1 MQVSVKDIA
10 ETLGGEAALGR
21 TLRDI
26 GDLNAAVVAGLPRS
40 ALDRVAQ
47 RLTEGGTSVDI
58 LSVVRP
64 LAAGGTRLD
73 VSQSERLERVARLLA
88 TAVLVFGDEMAAR
101 TFLVTPHDRLG
112 GRAPLMLLST
122 ELGGRE
128 VERLLDAMAY
138 GLPA

>member
-1 MQVSVKDIA
+1 MEVSVKDIA

-21 TLRDI
+21 PLRDL

-47 RLTEGGTSVDI
+47 RLTQNGVYVDV

-64 LAAGGTRLD
+64 RGTADTPLD
-73 VSQSERLERVARLLA
+73 VDEGERLERVARLLA
-88 TAVLVFGDEMAAR
+88 TAIHVFGDEAAAR
-101 TFLVTPHDRLG
+101 AFIVTPHDRLG
-112 GRAPLMLLST
+112 GRAPLALLAT
-122 ELGGRE
+122 ELGGRQ
-128 VERLLDAMAY
+128 VERLLDSIAY